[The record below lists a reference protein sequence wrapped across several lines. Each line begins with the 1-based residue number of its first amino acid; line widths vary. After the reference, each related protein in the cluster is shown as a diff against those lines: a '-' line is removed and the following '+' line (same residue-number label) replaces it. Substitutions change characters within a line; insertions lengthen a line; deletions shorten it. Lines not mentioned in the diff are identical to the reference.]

1 MKMNDKYMGR
11 KDYNISKKNTH
22 VYSGDLG
29 FSFDIA
35 ANWLCDLGEVILPL

>member
-1 MKMNDKYMGR
+1 MI
-11 KDYNISKKNTH
+11 NIWEEKTIILVKKNTH
-22 VYSGDLG
+22 VYLGDLG

>member
-1 MKMNDKYMGR
+1 MI
-11 KDYNISKKNTH
+11 NIWEEKTIILVKKNTY

-35 ANWLCDLGEVILPL
+35 ANWLCDLREVILPL